1 MSSAW
6 LLEPRN
12 ALLVVL
18 AIVALFYVV
27 LIVRT
32 TARGVREGERGAPS
46 PGGVGTGFVTNFFD
60 TLGIGSFATTT
71 TIFRLRL
78 TPAQKRMWA
87 IVFGLLAAVA
97 AVVVGF
103 VAPNLIFGRGKW
115 FVPTLIVLL
124 IAGLLVLYFGG
135 DPVDDQQIPGTLNLG
150 HTLPTIAQAFI
161 FTTIVPVDAKTLIL
175 LIVAAVLGAWVGA
188 GVVAKWSRKRIQFG
202 MGVALLAFA
211 GFQLLTLT
219 GSNPGGGALLELTGA
234 KLAIGFTGNLILG
247 ALMTLGIGLYAPCM
261 IMIYML
267 GMNPTAA
274 FPIMMG
280 SCAFLM
286 PFASARFV
294 RERSFNL
301 RAALGLLVGGV
312 PAVLLAA
319 FIVKSLS
326 LTVVRWLVLVVVIYT
341 AIGLIRASRREA
353 SIASNAAPA
362 PSHEPSTDAL
372 INETSVS
379 TSTGMIEVKIYAW
392 ATVGSV

>member
-103 VAPNLIFGRGKW
+103 LAPNLIFGRGKW

-135 DPVDDQQIPGTLNLG
+135 DECHRATNVRNLKPHAREVFG
-150 HTLPTIAQAFI
+150 HRAF
-161 FTTIVPVDAKTLIL
+161 
-175 LIVAAVLGAWVGA
+175 G
-188 GVVAKWSRKRIQFG
+188 
-202 MGVALLAFA
+202 
-211 GFQLLTLT
+211 
-219 GSNPGGGALLELTGA
+219 
-234 KLAIGFTGNLILG
+234 
-247 ALMTLGIGLYAPCM
+247 
-261 IMIYML
+261 
-267 GMNPTAA
+267 
-274 FPIMMG
+274 
-280 SCAFLM
+280 
-286 PFASARFV
+286 
-294 RERSFNL
+294 
-301 RAALGLLVGGV
+301 
-312 PAVLLAA
+312 
-319 FIVKSLS
+319 
-326 LTVVRWLVLVVVIYT
+326 
-341 AIGLIRASRREA
+341 
-353 SIASNAAPA
+353 
-362 PSHEPSTDAL
+362 
-372 INETSVS
+372 
-379 TSTGMIEVKIYAW
+379 
-392 ATVGSV
+392 